1 MAVAAFDTLTV
12 SKDLQQA
19 GIQESHAEAIAL
31 AVKQGQGDLATKQDI
46 ALLKSDIDHL
56 KSDVDHLRTEVKSG
70 NDQLR
75 SELKS
80 EINWMKWIVGA
91 HFALF
96 VGIVVAV
103 FSGIISPIPSP

>member
-56 KSDVDHLRTEVKSG
+56 KSDVDHFRTEI
-70 NDQLR
+70 
-75 SELKS
+75 KS
-80 EINWMKWIVGA
+80 EVNWMKWVVGA

-103 FSGIISPIPSP
+103 FSGMISPIPSP

>member
-19 GIQESHAEAIAL
+19 GVQESHAEAIAL

-56 KSDVDHLRTEVKSG
+56 KSDIDHLRTEI
-70 NDQLR
+70 
-75 SELKS
+75 KS
-80 EINWMKWIVGA
+80 EINWMKWVSGA

-103 FSGIISPIPSP
+103 FSGMISPMPSP